1 MSWSGYT
8 LRRYRP
14 LVDTMAAVPA
24 RTAGLWGQGAI
35 NFWVCPATGNFSDK
49 ARGRRR
55 KSYRLSTTM
64 PALGSA
70 LGTSQLYVFTRTRF
84 LVIPVPSI
92 SLACSNR
99 SLSKSKRTCF
109 LRIQPR
115 RRSAQHLPDGSLYSV
130 SLYPIFVRAAMVDR
144 ESAILLCL
152 PWFSRGRENHPRS
165 VMDGKAANRLIHIA
179 RPYCKIT
186 DS

>member
-1 MSWSGYT
+1 
-8 LRRYRP
+8 
-14 LVDTMAAVPA
+14 
-24 RTAGLWGQGAI
+24 
-35 NFWVCPATGNFSDK
+35 
-49 ARGRRR
+49 
-55 KSYRLSTTM
+55 M

-130 SLYPIFVRAAMVDR
+130 SLYPIFVRAAMFPPMVYGLWTVVHGAATGWYPYPFVDM
-144 ESAILLCL
+144 
-152 PWFSRGRENHPRS
+152 RS
-165 VMDGKAANRLIHIA
+165 VGYQEGLMNMAGFLAVFISVQLTLIVIDRLIGSV
-179 RPYCKIT
+179 RW
-186 DS
+186 SRR